1 MPPMY
6 LFECGK
12 CWRIEERLLPIDQ
25 RDGPQICQCGD
36 QMRRSAT
43 AAAVRIP
50 GSPHNKINY
59 ADQFTADMLGVP
71 AKELPSGIRTPKV
84 TA

>member
-1 MPPMY
+1 MGIY

-25 RDGPQICQCGD
+25 RDAPQTCQCGEP
-36 QMRRSAT
+36 MRRSVT
-43 AAAVRIP
+43 APNVRIP
-50 GSPHNKINY
+50 GSPHNRINY

-71 AKELPSGIRTPKV
+71 AKDLPSGIRTPKV